1 MLQPASIVDSGDD
14 DRRSSV
20 LSASDFVMPVVARIG
35 GATGW
40 MQAAG
45 IAAA

>member
-1 MLQPASIVDSGDD
+1 MLQPALIVDSGDD
-14 DRRSSV
+14 DRRSFV
-20 LSASDFVMPVVARIG
+20 LNASDFVMPDVARIG